1 VTDTRPARW
10 ESGAEWPLTAAAVA
24 FLAAYA
30 WPILNPT
37 IGRGWHDLCNTVQLL
52 TGGVFVVEYLVRLT
66 LAPDGS

>member
-37 IGRGWHDLCNTVQLL
+37 IGRGWHDLCNNNAIQELWP
-52 TGGVFVVEYLVRLT
+52 
-66 LAPDGS
+66 APVTMRTSRIPRTP

>member
-37 IGRGWHDLCNTVQLL
+37 IGRGWHALCNNNAIQELWP
-52 TGGVFVVEYLVRLT
+52 
-66 LAPDGS
+66 APVTMRTSRIPRTP